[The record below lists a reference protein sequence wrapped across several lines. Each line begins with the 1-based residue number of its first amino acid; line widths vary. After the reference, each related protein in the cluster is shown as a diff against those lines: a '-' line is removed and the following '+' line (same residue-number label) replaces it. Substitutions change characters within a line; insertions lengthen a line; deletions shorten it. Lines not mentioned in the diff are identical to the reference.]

1 VDEQDAISNTN
12 QISSDYNYQTN
23 GGILFVRIENSATGC
38 FYVYPFMLVVN
49 EQPIANMP
57 GSLESCD
64 DNDDGQLLFDLET
77 QTNDVLGTQNPTFL
91 LVSYHNTESDANTN
105 TNAILENYN
114 ATNGETIYVRVTN
127 TETQCYSITQFDVII
142 NPLPIVDIGT
152 QTICP
157 ENFPLV
163 VTAATGFSNDEYLWS
178 TGEMTSE
185 IEITETGV
193 YSITVTTPNG
203 CVASSEFDVIIS
215 EPANIEVVETVDFSD
230 PNNIT
235 ITVTGVGDYLFQ
247 LDDMEPQTSGI
258 FENVNLGYH
267 TLTIIDQNG
276 CFSVTKEVLV
286 IDAPKFMTPN
296 NDGNFDTWHIVGVET
311 LPGTIVNIFDRY
323 GKLLKQLNHI
333 SPGWNGTYNGNQMPS
348 SDYWWTAE
356 VKKGEVEFTA
366 TGHFS
371 LRR

>member
-1 VDEQDAISNTN
+1 
-12 QISSDYNYQTN
+12 
-23 GGILFVRIENSATGC
+23 
-38 FYVYPFMLVVN
+38 
-49 EQPIANMP
+49 
-57 GSLESCD
+57 
-64 DNDDGQLLFDLET
+64 
-77 QTNDVLGTQNPTFL
+77 
-91 LVSYHNTESDANTN
+91 
-105 TNAILENYN
+105 
-114 ATNGETIYVRVTN
+114 
-127 TETQCYSITQFDVII
+127 
-142 NPLPIVDIGT
+142 
-152 QTICP
+152 
-157 ENFPLV
+157 
-163 VTAATGFSNDEYLWS
+163 
-178 TGEMTSE
+178 MTSE

-348 SDYWWTAE
+348 SDYWWTTE